1 MPTLYVRNLNDKVN
15 LDGKSRP
22 IFNCACSEMRIC
34 LFHLFST
41 YGEVLQVRMRQ
52 TQQLRG
58 QAFVVFRD
66 QINADLAKH
75 QLAAFNVYGN

>member
-1 MPTLYVRNLNDKVN
+1 
-15 LDGKSRP
+15 
-22 IFNCACSEMRIC
+22 MRIC